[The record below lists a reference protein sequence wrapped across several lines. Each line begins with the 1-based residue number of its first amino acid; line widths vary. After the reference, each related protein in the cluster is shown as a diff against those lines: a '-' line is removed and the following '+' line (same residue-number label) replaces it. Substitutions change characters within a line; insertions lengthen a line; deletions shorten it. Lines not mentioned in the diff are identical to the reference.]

1 MPAPRIMMPA
11 PRIKFSDLRQI
22 LLDLGFR
29 RFPVKKP
36 FIGFYHDEADASLV
50 FPSYRSNSWLAVH
63 HLLQVRVYLDLKG
76 LMDEDDFDR
85 LAIEAAARHAAT
97 NRSGTRIPMA
107 RSTGARHEVLEGSR
121 RFAGQSII

>member
-22 LLDLGFR
+22 LSDLGFR
-29 RFPVKKP
+29 RFAVKKP

-63 HLLQVRVYLDLKG
+63 HLLQAHVLLNLKG
-76 LMDEDDFDR
+76 LMDEDEFDR
-85 LAIEAAARHAAT
+85 LATAAAARHPAT
-97 NRSGTRIPMA
+97 NRPSSPNPGGQIQ
-107 RSTGARHEVLEGSR
+107 R
-121 RFAGQSII
+121 RKA